1 MVAEGSSKDPTSYGE
16 TGADNHPGA
25 FRIVHDPSPHPLSPE
40 VTLSRSEVQ
49 FRLRFNRFFD
59 QTEIEDLATGQ
70 RYTVTVNKIFQP
82 TNNGGM
88 LAYLQSE
95 LIPPHPQ
102 IKTQAYDDSGR
113 YIGG

>member
-1 MVAEGSSKDPTSYGE
+1 MVAESSSRDPANCDEIGT
-16 TGADNHPGA
+16 DNHLGS
-25 FRIVHDPSPHPLSPE
+25 FRIIYDPSPHPLSPD

-59 QTEIEDLATGQ
+59 RTEIEDLATGQ
-70 RYTVTVNKIFQP
+70 RYTVAVNKIFQP